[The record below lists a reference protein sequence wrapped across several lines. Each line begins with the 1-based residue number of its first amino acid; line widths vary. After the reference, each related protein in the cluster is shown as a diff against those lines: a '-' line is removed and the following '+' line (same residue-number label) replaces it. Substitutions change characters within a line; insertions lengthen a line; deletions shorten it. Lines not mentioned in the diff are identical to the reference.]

1 MYKFSGNECNIL
13 TVNSLLLPL
22 DKIVMQGKL
31 TELPTTV
38 TATLEGDKTWTFL
51 FSAAS
56 PMATFTPM
64 AFLIVT
70 FAMLY

>member
-1 MYKFSGNECNIL
+1 MCKFSANAYSIL
-13 TVNSLLLPL
+13 SAFSLLLSL
-22 DKIVMQGKL
+22 DTIVMQGKL

-56 PMATFTPM
+56 PISTFTPM
-64 AFLIVT
+64 AFLIVA
-70 FAMLY
+70 FAMLN